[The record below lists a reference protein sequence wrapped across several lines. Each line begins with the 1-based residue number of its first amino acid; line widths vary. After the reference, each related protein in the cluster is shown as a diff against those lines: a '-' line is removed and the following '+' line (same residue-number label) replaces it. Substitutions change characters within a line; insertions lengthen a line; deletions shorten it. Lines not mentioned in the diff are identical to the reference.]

1 MASKTRE
8 FDLIVWGATGFT
20 GQLVTEYLAR
30 EYGSRSRLNW
40 AVGGRNSAKLDRV
53 CREIAAAVPGFD
65 PGSIIRITADS
76 DELAS
81 LEAMAARTHVVIST
95 VGPYALY
102 GSKLVQACAA
112 KGTDYCDLAGEVQ
125 WIRAMIDACNE
136 PARKSGARIVHCCG
150 FDSVPFDLG
159 VWFVQQQ
166 MHARHGVYCREVR
179 GFVREFKGGL
189 SGGTFASMMNLME
202 EAGRDPALR
211 RRLADPDL
219 LLPESPRSARQRR
232 SPSAV
237 GWDRDT
243 DSWTAPFVMSAINTR
258 IVRRSNALLD
268 FPWGQDFRY
277 EEAVATGAGIP
288 GFSRASLMFLGLAA
302 FTVSAAIGPLRGL
315 MRKMLPKPGEG
326 PSAETR
332 RRGYYEIDFL
342 GRHPDEPSRDIRVRV
357 RGDMDPGYGS
367 TSKIIAECGLCLALD
382 RPATAGGSWTPA
394 SAMGD
399 ALLQRLRE
407 HAGLSFEV
415 L

>member
-1 MASKTRE
+1 MASAKRE

-20 GQLVTEYLAR
+20 GRLVTEYLAR
-30 EYGSRSRLNW
+30 EYGSRPGLRW
-40 AVGGRNSAKLDRV
+40 AVGARNSGKLDRV
-53 CREIAAAVPGFD
+53 CREIAATVPGFD
-65 PGSIIRITADS
+65 PASLARVTADS
-76 DELAS
+76 GDLPS
-81 LEAMAARTHVVIST
+81 LEALAARTRVVISA

-102 GSKLVQACAA
+102 GSKLVRACAA

-125 WIRAMIDACNE
+125 WIREMIDACSE
-136 PARKSGARIVHCCG
+136 EARKSGARIVHCCG

-159 VWFVQQQ
+159 VWFVQQE
-166 MHARHGVYCREVR
+166 MRERHGVYCREVN

-189 SGGTFASMMNLME
+189 SGGTLASMMNLME

-219 LLPESPRSARQRR
+219 LAPESSRGARGPRT
-232 SPSAV
+232 PGGV
-237 GWDRDT
+237 GWDGDAR
-243 DSWTAPFVMSAINTR
+243 SWTAPFVMSAINTR
-258 IVRRSNALLD
+258 IVRRTNALLGS
-268 FPWGQDFRY
+268 PWGRDFRY
-277 EEAVATGAGIP
+277 QEAVATGAGIT
-288 GFSRASLMFLGLAA
+288 GFSRASLMFLGLAT
-302 FTVSAAIGPLRGL
+302 FTVSAAIGPLRGV

-326 PSAETR
+326 PSEAAR
-332 RRGYYEIDFL
+332 RRGHYEIEFV
-342 GRHPDEPSRDIRVRV
+342 GKHPDEPSQDVRVRV

-367 TSKIIAECGLCLALD
+367 TSKMIAECALCLALD

-399 ALLQRLRE
+399 ALLERLRA